1 MSEVKRKK
9 RAALYE
15 KIKETN
21 IEAMIESQKKI
32 KTTYPYER
40 LKGSGYAF
48 FLNPETKQMVKVT
61 LGRIVTRV
69 TETTD
74 KFGRHLVATQNEM
87 VLVPQELLEDI
98 GYH

>member
-1 MSEVKRKK
+1 
-9 RAALYE
+9 
-15 KIKETN
+15 
-21 IEAMIESQKKI
+21 
-32 KTTYPYER
+32 
-40 LKGSGYAF
+40 
-48 FLNPETKQMVKVT
+48 MVKVT